1 MDIGFIMVRAH
12 HSLIYIGEMAA
23 QHFRIRTAA
32 VLQREE
38 KQAIGHAENGGLYP
52 GGNRPVS
59 LIECQPFA
67 ADGQFGFPFR
77 IIWVF
82 GFDKETL
89 IGGRGCFHV
98 LEENGPDAMAPE
110 IFHNGKIV

>member
-12 HSLIYIGEMAA
+12 HSLIYIGEMTA
-23 QHFRIRTAA
+23 QHFRIWTAA

-52 GGNRPVS
+52 GGDRSVS

-67 ADGQFGFPFR
+67 ADGQFSLPFR